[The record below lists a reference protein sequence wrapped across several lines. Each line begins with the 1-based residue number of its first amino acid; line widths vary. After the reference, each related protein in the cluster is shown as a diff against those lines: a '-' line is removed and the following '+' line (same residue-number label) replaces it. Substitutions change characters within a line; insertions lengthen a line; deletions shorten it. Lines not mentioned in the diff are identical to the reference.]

1 MMMMEM
7 MKVVSA
13 LVLFYCDCI
22 DSSVKSPGFFF
33 FVGFRLFTTSIPG
46 HTAAEA
52 VAPVRRPAVPSSRF
66 FFFCSP
72 E

>member
-22 DSSVKSPGFFF
+22 DSSVKSP
-33 FVGFRLFTTSIPG
+33 V
-46 HTAAEA
+46 
-52 VAPVRRPAVPSSRF
+52 F
-66 FFFCSP
+66 FFFCRFP
-72 E
+72 PLYDFNPRTHRC